1 MGRTALNSIGT
12 RRQPLIEN
20 GESSTSETQTTSSL
34 ALRPSPTS
42 SVDATQPEKTGGP
55 TSSGNGSAAVFGN
68 ERHSTRPLSRQL
80 AEISR
85 YLAAS
90 SPKPPATPNC
100 RERSSLAQAP
110 PLSFTPEFTPPKARK
125 RLTAADF
132 FNPESAPKYGGSDP
146 EPLEFSMQDV
156 TELIQEEKSRAADR
170 AQQRT
175 TQPLDIQD
183 EQHAYGEESS
193 DVDDFPLAF
202 RAEGTNPKA
211 GRNRRTT
218 RYHIKQRRKHYDETM
233 FSQTKPVFPA
243 PSGANAPVVRL
254 PRSTTGLVRSS
265 ALGKRHVGSNGA
277 VRDARQRHSSPRA
290 GSKRS
295 GQDLPP
301 EEPKRQRRETRWD
314 QRLDSR
320 EDRGRKEMQRRGPG
334 ARHGICDSW
343 RPRYDGRD

>member
-80 AEISR
+80 AEIS
-85 YLAAS
+85 
-90 SPKPPATPNC
+90 

-254 PRSTTGLVRSS
+254 PRSTTGLGRTALSETQDSGIRARELGRS
-265 ALGKRHVGSNGA
+265 ALDRTYRQRNLKGSEEKHAGIKGSIPEKTA
-277 VRDARQRHSSPRA
+277 DARKCSAA
-290 GSKRS
+290 GPE
-295 GQDLPP
+295 QDTGYVIAGGLGMT
-301 EEPKRQRRETRWD
+301 EGIE
-314 QRLDSR
+314 S
-320 EDRGRKEMQRRGPG
+320 RGRNEQQGE
-334 ARHGICDSW
+334 AIDYLAW
-343 RPRYDGRD
+343 IWEA